1 MSFTLRPATAAD
13 LPAIDRVYR
22 EGFTATFA
30 HLYST
35 EDFNAFLDQVTPAA
49 WRAEYEDPGYAFHV
63 AESDGAVAG
72 FAKLGPS
79 ALPHAP
85 PGRSI
90 ELRQLYI
97 LKAWHGTGVGVA
109 LMDWTIAEAR
119 RRGADHLNLSVFVD
133 NTRARRFYDRYGF
146 IFRGPYA
153 FMVGNHADEDLVM
166 SLKL

>member
-1 MSFTLRPATAAD
+1 MSFMLRPATTAD

-22 EGFTATFA
+22 AGFTDTFA
-30 HLYST
+30 HLYSA
-35 EDFNAFLDQVTPAA
+35 EDFNLFLDQVTPAA
-49 WRAEYEDPGYAFHV
+49 WRAEYDDPDYAFHV

-85 PGRSI
+85 AGRSI

-97 LKAWHGTGVGVA
+97 LKAWHGSGLAVA
-109 LMDWTIAEAR
+109 LMDWTITEAR
-119 RRGADHLNLSVFVD
+119 RRGADHLNLSVYVD
-133 NTRARRFYDRYGF
+133 NHRARRFYDRYRF
-146 IFRGPYA
+146 AFRGPYA